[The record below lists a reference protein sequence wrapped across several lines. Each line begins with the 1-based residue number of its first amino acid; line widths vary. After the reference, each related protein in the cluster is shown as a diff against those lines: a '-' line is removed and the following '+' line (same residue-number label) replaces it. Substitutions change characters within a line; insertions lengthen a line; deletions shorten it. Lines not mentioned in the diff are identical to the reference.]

1 MKMANKIVHSTTIF
15 VVFLS
20 TLATTLDQIS
30 AFSTSSNHGRTNVKV
45 PSQPSLVN
53 ERQQRIEAAI
63 VKHNGD
69 SRLFAD
75 AFDTPIKSADKQ
87 DDGEDAV
94 PVDHAE
100 TTAQFLAGLWKLI
113 AKGNH
118 MVRGVSSRW
127 WCTD

>member
-1 MKMANKIVHSTTIF
+1 MANKIVHSTTIF

-30 AFSTSSNHGRTNVKV
+30 AFSTSSNHGRTNEV